1 MKNATRILFEIAKN
15 KSLRMNSIEQQAK
28 IATHHGEQL
37 IHEFQ
42 NLLLNWGVP
51 ENIIVFTRVAIS
63 VVVIMLLAYVAK
75 KIIDAIILKVIHQIA
90 KRTKSLW
97 DDFLVDRH
105 VFKRLSNL
113 IPALIAYHLFE
124 IALSDF
130 SSTYYEVIQ
139 VLLKGYSV
147 FVVVWTLDAFL
158 SATNDMYNTT
168 EMAKDRSIKGYIQ
181 VAKIIAYF
189 FGTIV
194 IIGIL
199 ADKDPAK
206 ILFGLGTF
214 AAVLM
219 LVFKDTILGLVAS
232 VQLSANDLVKIGDW
246 IEMPNRNID
255 GKVMD
260 ISLTSVKVQ
269 NWDFTINSIPTYS
282 LVTESFQNWR
292 GMELAQ
298 GRRLKNSIYIDVNSV
313 RLCSD
318 DLLEKLE
325 KFPILKDYLSDIRTS
340 LKNEG
345 LVGNGEHDIAM
356 GVRPSNLNLF
366 RNYVELS
373 LRSNEDIN
381 QDLSLIVRYLPA
393 IDKGVPVEYICF
405 SRKKDAN
412 EFENVKAS
420 LLEHF
425 WSVLPE
431 FNLTPFQN
439 PSGSDFRM
447 ILNERQ

>member
-1 MKNATRILFEIAKN
+1 
-15 KSLRMNSIEQQAK
+15 MNSLEKQAQ
-28 IATHHGEQL
+28 IATHQGEHI
-37 IHEFQ
+37 IHRLQ
-42 NLLLNWGVP
+42 NLLSGWGVP
-51 ENIIVFTRVAIS
+51 ESIIIYTRVAIS
-63 VVVIMLLAYVAK
+63 IVIILLVAYFAK
-75 KIIDAIILKVIHQIA
+75 KLTDFIVLRVIHKIA
-90 KRTKSLW
+90 SHTKSLW
-97 DDFLVDRH
+97 DDFLVERH
-105 VFKRLSNL
+105 VFRRLSNL
-113 IPALIAYHLFE
+113 IPALIAYHLTE
-124 IALSDF
+124 IALADF
-130 SSTYYEVIQ
+130 SHTYYEVIQ
-139 VLLKGYSV
+139 MLIRGYSV
-147 FVVVWTLDAFL
+147 FVVVWTLDAL
-158 SATNDMYNTT
+158 LNAGNDMYNTSD
-168 EMAKDRSIKGYIQ
+168 MAKDRSIKGYIQ
-181 VAKIIAYF
+181 VGKIIIYF

-199 ADKDPAK
+199 ADKDPTK

-318 DLLEKLE
+318 ELLDRLD
-325 KFPILKDYLSDIRTS
+325 KFPVLHDYLMAIKAD
-340 LKNEG
+340 LKKETAAS
-345 LVGNGEHDIAM
+345 NGEHGIAM

-373 LRSNEDIN
+373 LRSNADIH
-381 QDLSLIVRYLPA
+381 QELSLLVRYLPA

-405 SRKKDAN
+405 SRKKDSN
-412 EFENVKAS
+412 EFENVKAG

-439 PSGSDFRM
+439 PTGADFRM
-447 ILNERQ
+447 MAERQ

>member
-1 MKNATRILFEIAKN
+1 
-15 KSLRMNSIEQQAK
+15 MNSLEKQAQ
-28 IATHHGEQL
+28 IATHEGEHL
-37 IHEFQ
+37 IHKFQ
-42 NLLLNWGVP
+42 HLLLSWGVP
-51 ENIIVFTRVAIS
+51 ESIIMFTRVVSS
-63 VVVIMLLAYVAK
+63 VIIILLITYIAK
-75 KIIDAIILKVIHQIA
+75 KLTDAIVLKIIHQIT

-97 DDFLVDRH
+97 DDFLVERK
-105 VFKRLSNL
+105 VFKRISNL
-113 IPALIAYHLFE
+113 IPVIIAYYLFE
-124 IALSDF
+124 IALDDF
-130 SSTYYEVIQ
+130 SSTYYETIQ

-147 FVVVWTLDAFL
+147 FVLVWTFDAFL
-158 SATNDMYNTT
+158 SAANDMYNTT
-168 EMAKDRSIKGYIQ
+168 DMAKDRSIKGYIQ
-181 VAKIIAYF
+181 VGKIIAYF
-189 FGTIV
+189 FGIIV
-194 IIGIL
+194 IVGIL

-282 LVTESFQNWR
+282 LVSETFQNWR
-292 GMELAQ
+292 GMEQAE
-298 GRRLKNSIYIDVNSV
+298 GRRLKNSIFIDVNTV

-318 DLLEKLE
+318 EQLDQLD
-325 KFPILKDYLSDIRTS
+325 KFPLLRDYLADIRAK
-340 LKNEG
+340 LQEEILAGNNEPG
-345 LVGNGEHDIAM
+345 ISM
-356 GVRPSNLNLF
+356 GVRPSNLNIF

-373 LRSNEDIN
+373 LRHNPDIN
-381 QDLSLIVRYLPA
+381 LDLTLLVRYQPTL
-393 IDKGVPVEYICF
+393 DKGVPVEYICF
-405 SRKKDAN
+405 SKKKESND
-412 EFENVKAS
+412 FENLKAT

-431 FNLTPFQN
+431 FKLSPFQN
-439 PSGSDFRM
+439 PTGNDFKMRF
-447 ILNERQ
+447 EK

>member
-1 MKNATRILFEIAKN
+1 MKNKLI
-15 KSLRMNSIEQQAK
+15 RMNSLEKQAQ
-28 IATHHGEQL
+28 IATHQGEHI
-37 IHEFQ
+37 IHRLQ
-42 NLLLNWGVP
+42 NLLSSWGVP
-51 ENIIVFTRVAIS
+51 ESIIIHTRVAIS
-63 VVVIMLLAYVAK
+63 IIIILLVAYLAK
-75 KIIDAIILKVIHQIA
+75 KLTDFIVLRVIHQIA
-90 KRTKSLW
+90 NKTKSLW
-97 DDFLVDRH
+97 DDFLVERH
-105 VFKRLSNL
+105 VFRRLSNL
-113 IPALIAYHLFE
+113 IPAIIAYHLTE
-124 IALSDF
+124 VALADF
-130 SSTYYEVIQ
+130 SHTYYEVIQ
-139 VLLKGYSV
+139 MLIRAYSV
-147 FVVVWTLDAFL
+147 FVVVWTLEAFL
-158 SATNDMYNTT
+158 SAANDMYNTT
-168 EMAKDRSIKGYIQ
+168 DMAKDRSIKGYIQ
-181 VAKIIAYF
+181 VGKIIIYF

-199 ADKDPAK
+199 ADKDPTK

-318 DLLEKLE
+318 ELLDRLE
-325 KFPILKDYLSDIRTS
+325 KFPVLSSYLQEVKAN
-340 LKNEG
+340 LKNETSAA
-345 LVGNGEHDIAM
+345 NGEHGIAI

-373 LRSNEDIN
+373 LRSNPDIH
-381 QDLSLIVRYLPA
+381 QELSLLVRYLPA

-405 SRKKDAN
+405 SRKKDSN
-412 EFENVKAS
+412 EFENVKAG

-439 PSGSDFRM
+439 PTGADFRM
-447 ILNERQ
+447 IAEKQ

>member
-1 MKNATRILFEIAKN
+1 
-15 KSLRMNSIEQQAK
+15 MNSIEQQAK
-28 IATHHGEQL
+28 IATHQGERL
-37 IHEFQ
+37 IHQFQ
-42 NLLLNWGVP
+42 DLLLSWGVP

-63 VVVIMLLAYVAK
+63 VVIILLVAYIVK
-75 KIIDAIILKVIHQIA
+75 KIIDAIVLKVIHQIA

-97 DDFLVDRH
+97 DDFLVERH

-113 IPALIAYHLFE
+113 VPALIAYHLFE

-139 VLLKGYSV
+139 ILLKGYSV

-158 SATNDMYNTT
+158 SAANDMYNTT
-168 EMAKDRSIKGYIQ
+168 TMAKDRSIKGYIQ

-199 ADKDPAK
+199 ANKNPGA
-206 ILFGLGTF
+206 ILVGLGTF

-232 VQLSANDLVKIGDW
+232 IQLSANDLVKIGDW

-282 LVTESFQNWR
+282 LVSESFQNWR
-292 GMELAQ
+292 GMEQAE
-298 GRRLKNSIYIDVNSV
+298 GRRLRNSMYIDVNSV

-318 DLLEKLE
+318 ELLDHLE
-325 KFPILKDYLSDIRTS
+325 KFPILHDYLEGVKAS
-340 LKNEG
+340 LKQEG
-345 LVGNGEHDIAM
+345 SAGSGEHDIAM

-373 LRSNEDIN
+373 LRSNPDIN
-381 QDLSLIVRYLPA
+381 QDLTLIVRYLPA

-405 SRKKDAN
+405 SRKKSSN
-412 EFENVKAS
+412 EFENVKAN

-425 WSVLPE
+425 WSVLTE

-439 PSGSDFRM
+439 PSGGDFRM
-447 ILNERQ
+447 LMEKRP

>member
-1 MKNATRILFEIAKN
+1 MNA
-15 KSLRMNSIEQQAK
+15 IEKQAQL
-28 IATHHGEQL
+28 ATHHGAEL
-37 IHEFQ
+37 VHKFQ
-42 NLLLNWGVP
+42 DLLLSWGVP
-51 ENIIVFTRVAIS
+51 ESIIIFTRVATSI
-63 VVVIMLLAYVAK
+63 VIILLVAYIAK
-75 KIIDAIILKVIHQIA
+75 KVTDVIVLKVIHQIT
-90 KRTKSLW
+90 KRTKSQW
-97 DDFLVDRH
+97 DDFLVERH

-113 IPALIAYHLFE
+113 IPALIAFHLFE

-139 VLLKGYSV
+139 MLLKVYSI
-147 FVVVWTLDAFL
+147 FIVVWTIDAFL
-158 SATNDMYNTT
+158 SAANDMYNTT

-181 VAKIIAYF
+181 VGKIIAYF
-189 FGTIV
+189 LGTIV
-194 IIGIL
+194 VIGIL

-260 ISLTSVKVQ
+260 ISLTAVKVQ
-269 NWDFTINSIPTYS
+269 NWDFTINTIPTYS
-282 LVTESFQNWR
+282 LVNESFQNWR
-292 GMELAQ
+292 GMEMAE
-298 GRRLKNSIYIDVNSV
+298 GRRMKNSIYIDVNSV
-313 RLCSD
+313 RLCTD
-318 DLLEKLE
+318 ELLDRLE
-325 KFPILKDYLSDIRTS
+325 KFTVLHGYLAEVRAK
-340 LKNEG
+340 LANEKEAANGQQGITLG
-345 LVGNGEHDIAM
+345 L
-356 GVRPSNLNLF
+356 RPSNLNIF

-373 LRSNEDIN
+373 LRNNPDIN
-381 QDLSLIVRYLPA
+381 QDLSLLVRYLPA

-405 SRKKDAN
+405 SKKKEAN
-412 EFENVKAS
+412 EFENVKAG

-439 PSGSDFRM
+439 PTGNDFRSV
-447 ILNERQ
+447 ISNK

>member
-1 MKNATRILFEIAKN
+1 
-15 KSLRMNSIEQQAK
+15 
-28 IATHHGEQL
+28 
-37 IHEFQ
+37 
-42 NLLLNWGVP
+42 
-51 ENIIVFTRVAIS
+51 
-63 VVVIMLLAYVAK
+63 
-75 KIIDAIILKVIHQIA
+75 
-90 KRTKSLW
+90 
-97 DDFLVDRH
+97 
-105 VFKRLSNL
+105 
-113 IPALIAYHLFE
+113 
-124 IALSDF
+124 
-130 SSTYYEVIQ
+130 
-139 VLLKGYSV
+139 
-147 FVVVWTLDAFL
+147 L
-158 SATNDMYNTT
+158 SAANDMYNTT
-168 EMAKDRSIKGYIQ
+168 TMAKDRSIKGYIQ

-199 ADKDPAK
+199 ANKNPGA
-206 ILFGLGTF
+206 ILVGLGTF

-232 VQLSANDLVKIGDW
+232 IQLSANDLVKIGDW

-282 LVTESFQNWR
+282 LVSESFQNWR
-292 GMELAQ
+292 GMEQAE
-298 GRRLKNSIYIDVNSV
+298 GRRLRNSMYIDVNSV

-318 DLLEKLE
+318 ELLDHLE
-325 KFPILKDYLSDIRTS
+325 KFPILHDYLEGVKAS
-340 LKNEG
+340 LKQEG
-345 LVGNGEHDIAM
+345 SAGSGEHDIAM

-373 LRSNEDIN
+373 LRSNPDIN
-381 QDLSLIVRYLPA
+381 QDLTLIVRYLPA

-405 SRKKDAN
+405 SRKKSSN
-412 EFENVKAS
+412 EFENVKAN

-425 WSVLPE
+425 WSVLTE

-439 PSGSDFRM
+439 PSGGDFRM
-447 ILNERQ
+447 LMEKRP